1 MASQVPEEYLCP
13 INLTLMNDP
22 VIGSDG
28 RSYER
33 AAITQWL
40 HSNPHSPITRQ
51 PMTVSSLKP
60 NYALKTAIE
69 RFTAAQR
76 RPEPVIMQVSAP
88 SAPPHD
94 DVYYAMQVYQHDMLL
109 AQQQQLLLSQQ
120 QQLRYGQLSAQTVVV
135 PIVAAEQRRKKALFT
150 CICVTIAIILIII
163 VSRMY
168 IAANN

>member
-51 PMTVSSLKP
+51 PMTIGSLKP

-76 RPEPVIMQVSAP
+76 RPAPVPQMA
-88 SAPPHD
+88 SAPPSD
-94 DVYYAMQVYQHDMLL
+94 DVYYAMQVYQQDLYT
-109 AQQQQLLLSQQ
+109 QQQQLLATQQ
-120 QQLRYGQLSAQTVVV
+120 AVRYGPSTV
-135 PIVAAEQRRKKALFT
+135 IVAQPQPSNSPENRRKKALFT
-150 CICVTIAIILIII
+150 CVCVTFAIILIVI
-163 VSRMY
+163 VSRIY